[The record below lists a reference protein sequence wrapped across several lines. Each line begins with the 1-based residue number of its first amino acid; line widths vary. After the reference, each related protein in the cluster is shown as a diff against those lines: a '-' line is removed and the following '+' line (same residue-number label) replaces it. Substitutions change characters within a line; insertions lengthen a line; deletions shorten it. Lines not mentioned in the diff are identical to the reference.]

1 MAKRLQ
7 LRSRWVLVTG
17 ASSGLGLEMAR
28 VLAREHGANL
38 VLVARRRERL
48 DALAA
53 ELQRAHGVEAVALT
67 ADLATDG
74 AAEAVLAGA
83 TAGGRRLSAVV
94 LNAGVTYYGDALAQD
109 PAALQALV
117 RTNVLGMVDL
127 ASRAARHFIQT
138 LEEGGEPG
146 ALLLVSSVG
155 GLMPLPY
162 QAAYGA
168 SKAFITSY
176 GLSLGEELRG
186 RGVSVTVF
194 APGGIATELL
204 ELSGLDAKFKAGQL
218 GVMEAPACA
227 ARAVEAL
234 VQRRALVV
242 PGFLN
247 QALAAVPRLLPR
259 RFLASRVA
267 AIYRPAR

>member
-1 MAKRLQ
+1 MAKPLS

-28 VLAREHGANL
+28 TLAREHGANL

-53 ELQRAHGVEAVALT
+53 ELQSAHGVQALGVA
-67 ADLATDG
+67 ADLAQAG
-74 AAEAVLAGA
+74 AAQRVLAEA
-83 TAGGRRLSAVV
+83 CAGGRTLSAVV
-94 LNAGVTYYGDALAQD
+94 LNAGVTFYGEALAQE
-109 PAALQALV
+109 PAQLEALL
-117 RTNVLGMVDL
+117 RTNVLGTAEL
-127 ASRAARHFIQT
+127 ASLAARHFVQAK
-138 LEEGGEPG
+138 EPG
-146 ALLLVSSVG
+146 ALLFVSSVG

-168 SKAFITSY
+168 SKAFLTSL
-176 GLSLGEELRG
+176 GLSLGEELRPH
-186 RGVSVTVF
+186 GVSVTVF

-204 ELSGLDAKFKAGQL
+204 ELSGLDAKFKAGQM

-234 VQRRALVV
+234 VARRGLVV
-242 PGFLN
+242 PGLLN
-247 QALAAVPRLLPR
+247 QALAAAPRLLPR
-259 RFLASRVA
+259 RFLAARA
-267 AIYRPAR
+267 AALYRPAR

>member
-1 MAKRLQ
+1 MATRLQ

-28 VLAREHGANL
+28 LLAREHGANL

-48 DALAA
+48 EALAA
-53 ELQRAHGVEAVALT
+53 ELQRAHGIQAVAVA
-67 ADLATDG
+67 ADLARDG
-74 AAEAVLAGA
+74 AAERVLAEA
-83 TAGGRRLSAVV
+83 TAGGRTLSAVV
-94 LNAGVTYYGDALAQD
+94 LNAGVTYYGDALAQE
-109 PAALQALV
+109 PAALQALLH
-117 RTNVLGMVDL
+117 TNVLGMVDL
-127 ASRAARHFIQT
+127 ASRAARHF
-138 LEEGGEPG
+138 LACSEPG

-155 GLMPLPY
+155 SLMPLPY

-168 SKAFITSY
+168 SKAFVTSY

-204 ELSGLDAKFKAGQL
+204 TLSGLDAKFKAGQL
-218 GVMEAPACA
+218 GVMEASACA

-242 PGFLN
+242 PGLLN

-267 AIYRPAR
+267 ALYRPAR

>member
-1 MAKRLQ
+1 
-7 LRSRWVLVTG
+7 
-17 ASSGLGLEMAR
+17 
-28 VLAREHGANL
+28 
-38 VLVARRRERL
+38 
-48 DALAA
+48 
-53 ELQRAHGVEAVALT
+53 
-67 ADLATDG
+67 
-74 AAEAVLAGA
+74 
-83 TAGGRRLSAVV
+83 
-94 LNAGVTYYGDALAQD
+94 
-109 PAALQALV
+109 
-117 RTNVLGMVDL
+117 
-127 ASRAARHFIQT
+127 
-138 LEEGGEPG
+138 
-146 ALLLVSSVG
+146 
-155 GLMPLPY
+155 
-162 QAAYGA
+162 
-168 SKAFITSY
+168 
-176 GLSLGEELRG
+176 SLGEELRG

-227 ARAVEAL
+227 ARAVEGL